1 MANMSRLR
9 RREFMKAGSVLTV
22 GLLTGTAHSSETPAD
37 MDGEYP
43 SILTSIMKRRSVRH
57 YSPTPVPEEHVRL
70 ILEAARMAPTSGNQQ
85 PWKFVV
91 TQDTATIAKLKAA
104 CYKRSVDRLRERT
117 DKTEDEINERIAG
130 SKEYYDKCFSA
141 PVYVTVLTDNESRYP
156 TYNHWDGPLAAAN
169 LMIAARALG
178 YGTVHYTD
186 SVPSEVTKQV
196 LNIPDRYERVCF
208 TPIGVPAAWPDA
220 PPKRPFESFV
230 IQDSF

>member
-1 MANMSRLR
+1 MSELR
-9 RREFMKAGSVLTV
+9 RRDFVKAGSLLTV
-22 GLLTGTAHSSETPAD
+22 SLLAGTAYSREKQAEVEGT
-37 MDGEYP
+37 GP
-43 SILTSIMKRRSVRH
+43 SILDSIMKRRSVRH
-57 YSPTPVPEEHVRL
+57 YSPTPVPEEHIRT
-70 ILEAARMAPTSGNQQ
+70 ILEAARMAATSGNQQ
-85 PWKFVV
+85 PWKFIV
-91 TQDTATIAKLKAA
+91 TQDQSTIIKLKAA
-104 CYKRSVDRLRERT
+104 CLKRSTDRLRRRK
-117 DKTEDEINERIAG
+117 DKTEAQIEERIVESRA
-130 SKEYYDKCFSA
+130 YYDKCFSA

-208 TPIGVPAAWPDA
+208 TPIGVPVEWPDA
-220 PPKRPFESFV
+220 PPKRPYETFV